1 MKPRTA
7 RESRHDRATERER
20 ERTASQLKVFS
31 LAVTGRVKANRRERV
46 SKKNNYYRHYREK
59 QEPGQFNNK

>member
-20 ERTASQLKVFS
+20 ERAASQLKVFS

-59 QEPGQFNNK
+59 REPGQFNNK